1 MRTEEAYFGKDCI
14 LRKSFAKSCSNLQKE
29 RKVTMK
35 KNKILTVCSLLA
47 VSVVLFTACGKKNNG
62 NTGEN
67 TESTTPQTSSQE
79 GNNTGDT
86 LAESTEPAQESRL
99 MYLRDAVAEA
109 LGEDYWPDS
118 VMEPEYVQDLYGL
131 KPDMYEDIFVETP
144 MIGTNVDTLIIVQAK
159 KDRVEDVEK
168 ALNTYREGEINN
180 TMQYPMNIGKVQAS
194 RIETIDNYVLFI
206 QLGGSSVDAE
216 EEGEEK
222 VMELSREQ
230 NEKALEAIRRALEEN
245 ADTNGNAGNNANGNA
260 GSNAGRNS
268 AGNGRTR

>member
-14 LRKSFAKSCSNLQKE
+14 LRKSFAKSFSNLQKE
-29 RKVTMK
+29 RKETMK

-47 VSVVLFTACGKKNNG
+47 VSVVLLTACGKKNNG

-67 TESTTPQTSSQE
+67 TESTMPQTSSQA
-79 GNNTGDT
+79 GDNTGNT
-86 LAESTEPAQESRL
+86 LAESTEPAQESSL

-109 LGEDYWPDS
+109 LGEDYWPDT

-230 NEKALEAIRRALEEN
+230 NEKALEVIRQALEE
-245 ADTNGNAGNNANGNA
+245 
-260 GSNAGRNS
+260 NS

>member
-1 MRTEEAYFGKDCI
+1 
-14 LRKSFAKSCSNLQKE
+14 
-29 RKVTMK
+29 MK

-47 VSVVLFTACGKKNNG
+47 VSVVLLTACGKKNNG

-67 TESTTPQTSSQE
+67 TESTTPQTSSQA
-79 GNNTGDT
+79 GNNTGNT
-86 LAESTEPAQESRL
+86 LAESTEPAQESSL

-118 VMEPEYVQDLYGL
+118 VMEPEYVQDMYGL

-230 NEKALEAIRRALEEN
+230 NEKALEAIRQALEEN
-245 ADTNGNAGNNANGNA
+245 SA
-260 GSNAGRNS
+260 GS
-268 AGNGRTR
+268 GRTR

>member
-47 VSVVLFTACGKKNNG
+47 VSVVLLTACGKKNNG

-79 GNNTGDT
+79 GNNTGNT
-86 LAESTEPAQESRL
+86 LAESTEPAQESSL

-230 NEKALEAIRRALEEN
+230 NEKALEAIRQVLEEN
-245 ADTNGNAGNNANGNA
+245 SA
-260 GSNAGRNS
+260 GS
-268 AGNGRTR
+268 GRTR

>member
-47 VSVVLFTACGKKNNG
+47 VSVVLLTACGKKNNG

-67 TESTTPQTSSQE
+67 TESTTPQTSSQA
-79 GNNTGDT
+79 GNNTGNT
-86 LAESTEPAQESRL
+86 LAESTEPAQESSL

-194 RIETIDNYVLFI
+194 RIETIDNYVFFI

-216 EEGEEK
+216 EESEEK

-230 NEKALEAIRRALEEN
+230 NEKALEAIRQALEEN
-245 ADTNGNAGNNANGNA
+245 SA
-260 GSNAGRNS
+260 GS
-268 AGNGRTR
+268 GRTR

>member
-1 MRTEEAYFGKDCI
+1 
-14 LRKSFAKSCSNLQKE
+14 
-29 RKVTMK
+29 MK

-47 VSVVLFTACGKKNNG
+47 VSVVLLTACGKKNNG

-67 TESTTPQTSSQE
+67 TESTTPQTSSQA
-79 GNNTGDT
+79 GNNTGNT
-86 LAESTEPAQESRL
+86 LAESTEPAQESSL

-230 NEKALEAIRRALEEN
+230 NEKALEAIRQALEEN
-245 ADTNGNAGNNANGNA
+245 SA
-260 GSNAGRNS
+260 GSGRS
-268 AGNGRTR
+268 R

>member
-1 MRTEEAYFGKDCI
+1 
-14 LRKSFAKSCSNLQKE
+14 
-29 RKVTMK
+29 MK

-47 VSVVLFTACGKKNNG
+47 VSVVLLTACGKKNNG

-67 TESTTPQTSSQE
+67 TESTTPQTSSQA
-79 GNNTGDT
+79 GNNTGNT
-86 LAESTEPAQESRL
+86 LAESTEPAQESSL

-194 RIETIDNYVLFI
+194 RIETIDNYVFFI

-230 NEKALEAIRRALEEN
+230 NEKALEAIRQALEEN
-245 ADTNGNAGNNANGNA
+245 SS
-260 GSNAGRNS
+260 GS
-268 AGNGRTR
+268 GRTR

>member
-14 LRKSFAKSCSNLQKE
+14 LRKSFAKSFSNLQKE
-29 RKVTMK
+29 RKETM
-35 KNKILTVCSLLA
+35 
-47 VSVVLFTACGKKNNG
+47 KKNNG

-67 TESTTPQTSSQE
+67 TESTMPQTSSQA
-79 GNNTGDT
+79 GNNTGNT
-86 LAESTEPAQESRL
+86 LAESTEPAQESSL

-109 LGEDYWPDS
+109 LGEDYWPDT

-230 NEKALEAIRRALEEN
+230 NEKALEAIRQALEE
-245 ADTNGNAGNNANGNA
+245 
-260 GSNAGRNS
+260 NS

>member
-47 VSVVLFTACGKKNNG
+47 VSVVLLTACGKKNNG

-79 GNNTGDT
+79 GNNTGNT
-86 LAESTEPAQESRL
+86 LAESTEPAQESSL

-222 VMELSREQ
+222 VMKLSREQ
-230 NEKALEAIRRALEEN
+230 NEKALEAIRQALEEN
-245 ADTNGNAGNNANGNA
+245 SA
-260 GSNAGRNS
+260 GS
-268 AGNGRTR
+268 GRTR